1 MKPKTL
7 QIADLFC
14 GAGGSSAGAIEAVRL
29 MGYEPQLTAVNHWNR
44 ATDTMLANH
53 PEARVLCTGV
63 DNINPR
69 DLWAENELDVLTASP
84 ECTHF
89 SNARG
94 GRPVNEQSRGT
105 AMCIIRW
112 AETMRPPVI
121 MIENVSEFRTWGP
134 LIRKRIKGKL
144 EWVPDPARKGELFR
158 AWILMLEA
166 TGYIVDHRLIVC
178 ADNGDPTT
186 RKRLFIQA
194 VRPPR
199 KICWPNATH
208 SEEPD
213 EELFSSRR
221 SAWATARDDV
231 IDWSIQGRWIDEM
244 PGKARYGGLPLSPN
258 TLRRVHT
265 GFFQHGVTP
274 FIVPQMTDHP
284 ARSIDRPLPTI
295 KTTSRGVRLIEPFIV
310 NNKGKSNGASIRKPM
325 PTQTSHASHLYLAEP
340 FIVKLRGTNKTGS
353 SIDMPLPT
361 VTGSGRNLYL
371 AEPFLVSTAHGV
383 GKKEKYPHG
392 RRVHSI
398 SKPVPTIMTSNNLAL
413 IEPCLLPQQ
422 SGGRLRPV
430 SEPMP
435 TIATK
440 GAIALIEPYL
450 VEYFGTASSRSVN
463 RPFPTLTTKHRLAL
477 VCPAIEI
484 DGQKARVRYRYRMV
498 QWHELALGQGFKRE
512 HLFVGNI
519 TEKVKMIGN
528 AVPRKTMRAL
538 ILAAWGQDPD
548 VAKYFLNDKELAA

>member
-1 MKPKTL
+1 MKSL
-7 QIADLFC
+7 NIADLFC
-14 GAGGSSAGAIEAVRL
+14 GAGGSSAGAIEAAKL
-29 MGYEPQLTAVNHWNR
+29 LGYQPQLTAINHWNR
-44 ATDTMLANH
+44 ATETMLANH

-69 DLWAENELDVLTASP
+69 DLYGEDELHVLTASP

-94 GRPVNEQSRGT
+94 GRPVNEQSRAT

-121 MIENVSEFRTWGP
+121 MIENVAEFRTWGP

-158 AWILMLEA
+158 AWIGMLEA

-186 RKRLFIQA
+186 RRRLFIQA

-208 SEEPD
+208 SEKPA
-213 EELFSSRR
+213 EELFEGRR
-221 SAWATARDDV
+221 NAWATARDDV
-231 IDWSIQGRWIDEM
+231 IDWSLEGRWIDEM

-258 TLRRVHT
+258 TLRRVNT
-265 GFFQHGVTP
+265 GFLQHGTTP
-274 FIVPQMTDHP
+274 FIVPQMNKQA
-284 ARSIDRPLPTI
+284 ARSIDRPMPTVT
-295 KTTSRGVRLIEPFIV
+295 TTSRGVRLIEPFIV
-310 NNKGKSNGASIRKPM
+310 NMKGKSNGSSIRKPM
-325 PTQTSHASHLYLAEP
+325 PTQTSHAPHLYLAEP
-340 FIVKLRGTNKTGS
+340 FVVKLRGTNKAGS
-353 SIDMPLPT
+353 SIDKPLPT

-371 AEPFLVSTAHGV
+371 AQPFLVPNFGERKNQKPRS
-383 GKKEKYPHG
+383 
-392 RRVHSI
+392 HSI
-398 SKPVPTIMTSNNLAL
+398 GKPMPTITAGGHIAL
-413 IEPCLLPQQ
+413 IEPHVLPQQ
-422 SGGRLRPV
+422 SGGKLRPV
-430 SEPMP
+430 SQPMP

-450 VEYFGTASSRSVN
+450 IEYYGTATSRSID

-477 VCPAIEI
+477 VCPAVEI
-484 DGQKARVRYRYRMV
+484 DGEQFRVRYRYRMI
-498 QWHELALGQGFKRE
+498 QAHELALGQGFKPTY
-512 HLFVGNI
+512 LFEGNK
-519 TEKVKMIGN
+519 TEVVKMIGN
-528 AVPRKTMRAL
+528 AVPRRTMRAL

-548 VAKYFLNDKELAA
+548 VWTYFKEDKELAA